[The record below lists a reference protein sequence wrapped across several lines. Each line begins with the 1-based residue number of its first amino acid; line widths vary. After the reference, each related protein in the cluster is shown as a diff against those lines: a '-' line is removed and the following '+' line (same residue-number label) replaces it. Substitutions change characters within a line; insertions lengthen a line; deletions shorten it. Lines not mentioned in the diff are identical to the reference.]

1 MPVYKTRTKKI
12 AKTTTNMRT
21 IFGRPPRP
29 SITQQQ
35 QQHANM
41 LMAQAAAHQQ
51 HAAQQQQLAAQQ
63 QQLLLLGGGESC
75 TQGLEAF
82 LQDTMGPLLVQH
94 CTPLS

>member
-1 MPVYKTRTKKI
+1 
-12 AKTTTNMRT
+12 MRT

-82 LQDTMGPLLVQH
+82 LKDTMGPLLVQLLH
-94 CTPLS
+94 ASVLNFGGDIESTA